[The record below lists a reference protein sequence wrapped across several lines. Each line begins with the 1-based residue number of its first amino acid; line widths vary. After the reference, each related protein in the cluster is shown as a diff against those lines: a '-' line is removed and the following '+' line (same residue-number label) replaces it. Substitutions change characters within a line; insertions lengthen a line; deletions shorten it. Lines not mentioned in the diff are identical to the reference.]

1 MRRPTHAAAV
11 VLLLWL
17 AVLTVAFHGCGGRLG
32 CGGLL
37 VRRTATGPVVA
48 VLPRKMLLAVAS
60 SFDAAAPT
68 KHHHHHHHGGRW
80 NWQGIPPSQ
89 AAGGDG
95 AEVDPRYGAEKRLV
109 PTGPNPLHH

>member
-1 MRRPTHAAAV
+1 MRRPHAAAV
-11 VLLLWL
+11 LLLLWL
-17 AVLTVAFHGCGGRLG
+17 AVLTVAFHGCF
-32 CGGLL
+32 L

-48 VLPRKMLLAVAS
+48 VPRKMLLAVAS

-68 KHHHHHHHGGRW
+68 KHHHHPHHHHHHHHGGRW

-89 AAGGDG
+89 AGGD
-95 AEVDPRYGAEKRLV
+95 GAEKRLV